1 MKEDCFHL
9 GIKAIIQNETGKILL
24 LKTNPNLLL
33 GYEDEGY
40 WDIPGGR
47 IHKDSPI
54 EETLRREL
62 KEETGITSIKTIS
75 PFKMVL
81 SNIRIPLNDAG
92 ESVGLILSAHIC
104 TVDSAETITLSD
116 EHIEFQW
123 FDPMEAAQLLEHKYP
138 TEFTQAIKI
147 L

>member
-9 GIKAIIQNETGKILL
+9 GIKAIIQNETGNILL
-24 LKTNPNLLL
+24 LKTNPDQLR
-33 GYEDEGY
+33 GYEGEGY

-47 IHKDSPI
+47 IHKDSTI

-81 SNIRIPLNDAG
+81 SNIRIPMNDAG

-104 TVDSAETITLSD
+104 TVDSAETITLSH
-116 EHIEFQW
+116 EHIASQW
-123 FDPMEAAQLLEHKYP
+123 FDPTEAAHLLEHIYP
-138 TEFTQAIKI
+138 IEFTQAIRD